1 MKSATNNTLEKE
13 FSAIRMVQL
22 LFVGAIFLFCTVN
35 VTGQTHIFSP
45 EEHQLNEDYAFA
57 DIEAIRTFVRK
68 VLDEPLSSNYLIP
81 SYIKESKD
89 ADEASKVVGAF
100 YPEFYGKQG
109 ILLLDAVKA
118 HPAIYVRMIKEY
130 KAIRMLFE
138 PTN

>member
-1 MKSATNNTLEKE
+1 MLNSNNIYK
-13 FSAIRMVQL
+13 
-22 LFVGAIFLFCTVN
+22 VGIFEVGKLRVTYVLFCILIN
-35 VTGQTHIFSP
+35 SSISYSQTQIFSP
-45 EEHQLNEDYAFA
+45 QEQELNESYALA
-57 DIEAIRTFVRK
+57 DLETIRAFVRE
-68 VLDEPLSSNYLIP
+68 VIDEPLSSSYVIP
-81 SYIKESKD
+81 TYIKESKD
-89 ADEASKVVGAF
+89 AEEASKIVGAF